1 MQIENKQY
9 GIFNFIFN
17 SINMNSNWKIGSRN
31 LTITQIV
38 IGLVIV
44 IAIGS
49 LIFIYP
55 NLTGMQYFLCR
66 VSLSLGI
73 TLIGSAFLEG
83 TVKINWTISRVL
95 SVKAFGWIAIFL
107 LLYYFNPPSAP
118 IP

>member
-1 MQIENKQY
+1 MKQEFKQI

-17 SINMNSNWKIGSRN
+17 SINMKIGSSKS
-31 LTITQIV
+31 TITQIV
-38 IGLVIV
+38 IGLIFSIV
-44 IAIGS
+44 TGY
-49 LIFIYP
+49 LLFIFP
-55 NLTGMQYFLCR
+55 NLNGMQYFFCR
-66 VSLSLGI
+66 VLLSLGI

-83 TVKINWTISRVL
+83 TVKINWTIRKAL